1 MKAAF
6 ELKSLHVFKKC
17 SNNIVVVVDSI
28 SGQSEKLKRTSSSMQ
43 ILTTL
48 QERRTKKIL
57 DGWTGV

>member
-1 MKAAF
+1 MKAVF
-6 ELKSLHVFKKC
+6 ELKSLHVFKKR

>member
-6 ELKSLHVFKKC
+6 ELKSLHVFKKR
-17 SNNIVVVVDSI
+17 SNNVVVVDSI